1 MASKLSKTT
10 KEGDAILTLERCYS
24 SIDRYLNREDES
36 APRFVNVE
44 SVEDMATIVDHYK
57 VGENIFLSVEK
68 YSSEDE
74 NLRIADL
81 LNDLATLRGNIFLT
95 GFTTYWKL
103 VGANELSSQLT
114 SIAQMGVEGHVVV
127 LCFQCND
134 YLSFRDSRLN
144 RLVYSVDGAATPK
157 PHIIFIS
164 PMLQT
169 ANVDLVKGIQDL
181 PASIESTDCDT
192 LYVKTK
198 HHPEEYPHALFR
210 ISEEANPYDALC
222 RIDQSTEALSKNIG
236 TDEQWAYALTLLQN
250 RGDWVNAI
258 NHEIGLYNNLE
269 LFINASQDYPDEKK
283 WLYFIALKRF
293 GTKNEC
299 LALASQKAQAYEKL
313 AHWVVRSLADLDCKS
328 PDFWKLYDCR
338 KSLLNQMEVSDD
350 EILDYCRYIRSK
362 KRNALYYLTD
372 SHRLEK
378 ELILECIADYSES
391 YSHDELRSVL
401 QHVYPDLYAYLMPYK
416 FNVALLNQ
424 YFEDYKFCKLENR
437 ITPEFYS
444 LVEEQAVKREYN
456 LFLPARSEKL
466 ESVDMSGAFAYFM
479 DAMGVE
485 FLGYIAEKSK
495 KKKLLPKIT
504 VCRSEL
510 PSITS
515 RNKEFLNV
523 FAERNVQCKDIKL
536 IDDIKHHGAENFT
549 LENSQY
555 PTHLIRELEIID
567 HVLDLIKL
575 DLAKGKYAKVIL
587 VSDHGASRLV
597 VLKNQLIDGE
607 FDAKGTH
614 CGRVCAYTEQTGSM
628 QMVVQAGENDEY
640 AVVANYER
648 FKPGRL
654 MGVEV
659 HGGATL
665 EEATVPIIE
674 LSYVQSDIEIIVQ
687 TPLVTSSIRKP
698 PIIEFYSTT
707 KIDDI
712 KVNVGN
718 TEYKA
723 NSTDGHAFSIEMSK
737 RTRANTYLADVYA
750 GGTMIATGLE
760 FKIEKE
766 GFKSNDIL

>member
-1 MASKLSKTT
+1 M
-10 KEGDAILTLERCYS
+10 TLERCYS

-44 SVEDMATIVDHYK
+44 SVEDMAAIVDHYK
-57 VGENIFLSVEK
+57 VGGNIFLTVEK

-74 NLRIADL
+74 NPRIADL
-81 LNDLATLRGNIFLT
+81 LNDLATLKGNIFLT
-95 GFTTYWKL
+95 GFTTCWKL
-103 VGANELSSQLT
+103 MGAKELSSQLT
-114 SIAQMGVEGHVVV
+114 AIAQMSVEGHVVV
-127 LCFQCND
+127 LCFQCSD
-134 YLSFRDSRLN
+134 FLSFRDLRLN
-144 RLVYSVDGAATPK
+144 RLVYSVDGVATPK
-157 PHIIFIS
+157 PHIIFVN
-164 PMLQT
+164 PMLQVI
-169 ANVDLVKGIQDL
+169 NEDWVKGIQNL
-181 PASIESTDCDT
+181 PAFIESADDDT
-192 LYVKTK
+192 LHVKTK
-198 HHPEEYPHALFR
+198 HHPEEYPYALFR

-222 RIDQSTEALSKNIG
+222 RIDQSTEALTKDMG
-236 TDEQWAYALTLLQN
+236 TDEQWAYALTLLQEQ
-250 RGDWVNAI
+250 GDWVNAI
-258 NHEIGLYNNLE
+258 NHEIGLYSNLE
-269 LFINASQDYPDEKK
+269 LFINASQDYTDEKK

-293 GTKNEC
+293 GAKNEC
-299 LALASQKAQAYEKL
+299 LDLASQKAQAYEEL
-313 AHWVVRSLADLDCKS
+313 VHWIVRGLVDLDCKS

-338 KSLLNQMEVSDD
+338 KALLNQMEVSDD
-350 EILDYCRYIRSK
+350 EVLDYCRYIKCK
-362 KRNALYYLTD
+362 KRDALYYLTD

-378 ELILECIADYSES
+378 ELILECIADYSGSFS
-391 YSHDELRSVL
+391 YDELRSVL
-401 QHVYPDLYAYLMPYK
+401 QHIYLDLYAYLMPYK
-416 FNVALLNQ
+416 FNAALLNQ
-424 YFEDYKFCKLENR
+424 YFENYKFCKLENR

-456 LFLPARSEKL
+456 LILPARSEKI
-466 ESVDMSGAFAYFM
+466 ESVDMSGAFAYFI

-485 FLGYIAEKSK
+485 FLGYISEKSK
-495 KKKLLPKIT
+495 QKKLLPKIT

-515 RNKEFLNV
+515 CNKEFLDV
-523 FAERNVQCKDIKL
+523 FAEHNVQCKNIKQ

-549 LENSQY
+549 LENSPY

-567 HVLDLIKL
+567 HVLDLIRL
-575 DLAKGKYAKVIL
+575 DLAKGKYTKAIL

-628 QMVVQAGENDEY
+628 PMIVPAGENDEY

-665 EEATVPIIE
+665 EEVTVPIIE
-674 LSYVQSDIEIIVQ
+674 LSYVPGYIEIIVQ
-687 TPLVTSSIRKP
+687 TPLVMSSIRKP

-707 KIDDI
+707 KIDNI
-712 KVNVGN
+712 VVNVGN

-723 NSTDGHAFSIEMSK
+723 NTTDGHSFSIEMSK
-737 RTRANTYLADVYA
+737 RTRANTYTADVYA

-760 FKIEKE
+760 FRVEKE

>member
-1 MASKLSKTT
+1 MT
-10 KEGDAILTLERCYS
+10 K
-24 SIDRYLNREDES
+24 
-36 APRFVNVE
+36 
-44 SVEDMATIVDHYK
+44 DM
-57 VGENIFLSVEK
+57 
-68 YSSEDE
+68 
-74 NLRIADL
+74 
-81 LNDLATLRGNIFLT
+81 
-95 GFTTYWKL
+95 
-103 VGANELSSQLT
+103 
-114 SIAQMGVEGHVVV
+114 
-127 LCFQCND
+127 
-134 YLSFRDSRLN
+134 
-144 RLVYSVDGAATPK
+144 
-157 PHIIFIS
+157 
-164 PMLQT
+164 
-169 ANVDLVKGIQDL
+169 
-181 PASIESTDCDT
+181 
-192 LYVKTK
+192 
-198 HHPEEYPHALFR
+198 
-210 ISEEANPYDALC
+210 
-222 RIDQSTEALSKNIG
+222 G
-236 TDEQWAYALTLLQN
+236 TDEQWAYALTLLQEQ
-250 RGDWVNAI
+250 GDWVNAI
-258 NHEIGLYNNLE
+258 NHEIGLYSNLE
-269 LFINASQDYPDEKK
+269 LFINASQDYTDAKK

-293 GTKNEC
+293 GAKNEC
-299 LALASQKAQAYEKL
+299 LDLASQKAHAYEEL
-313 AHWVVRSLADLDCKS
+313 VHWIVRGLVDLDCKS
-328 PDFWKLYDCR
+328 PVFWKLYDCR
-338 KSLLNQMEVSDD
+338 KALLNQMEVSDD
-350 EILDYCRYIRSK
+350 EVLDYCRYIKCK
-362 KRNALYYLTD
+362 KRDALYYLTD

-378 ELILECIADYSES
+378 ELILECIADYSGSFS
-391 YSHDELRSVL
+391 YDELRSVL

-416 FNVALLNQ
+416 FNAALLNQ

-456 LFLPARSEKL
+456 LLLPARSEKI
-466 ESVDMSGAFAYFM
+466 ESVDMSGAFAYFI

-485 FLGYIAEKSK
+485 FLGYISEKSK
-495 KKKLLPKIT
+495 QKKLLPKIT

-515 RNKEFLNV
+515 RNKEFLDV
-523 FAERNVQCKDIKL
+523 FAEHNVQCKSIKQ

-549 LENSQY
+549 LENSPY

-575 DLAKGKYAKVIL
+575 DLAKGKYTKAIL

-628 QMVVQAGENDEY
+628 PMIVQAGENDEY

-665 EEATVPIIE
+665 EEVTVPIIE
-674 LSYVQSDIEIIVQ
+674 LSYVPGDIEIIVQ
-687 TPLVTSSIRKP
+687 TPLVMSSIRKP

-712 KVNVGN
+712 VVNVGN

-723 NSTDGHAFSIEMSK
+723 NTTDGHTFSIEMSK
-737 RTRANTYLADVYA
+737 RTRANTYTADVYA

-760 FKIEKE
+760 FRVEKE

>member
-1 MASKLSKTT
+1 M
-10 KEGDAILTLERCYS
+10 TLERCYS

-44 SVEDMATIVDHYK
+44 SVEDMSAIVDHYK
-57 VGENIFLSVEK
+57 VGENIFLTVKK
-68 YSSEDE
+68 YSLEDE
-74 NLRIADL
+74 NPRIADL
-81 LNDLATLRGNIFLT
+81 LNDLATLQGNIFLT
-95 GFTTYWKL
+95 GFTTCWKL
-103 VGANELSSQLT
+103 MGAKELSSQLT
-114 SIAQMGVEGHVVV
+114 AIAQMSVEGHVVV
-127 LCFQCND
+127 LCFQCSD
-134 YLSFRDSRLN
+134 YLSFRDLRLN
-144 RLVYSVDGAATPK
+144 RLVYSVDGIATPK
-157 PHIIFIS
+157 PHIIFVN
-164 PMLQT
+164 PMLQVI
-169 ANVDLVKGIQDL
+169 NEDWVEGIQNL
-181 PASIESTDCDT
+181 PAFIESADADI

-198 HHPEEYPHALFR
+198 HHPEEYPYALFR

-222 RIDQSTEALSKNIG
+222 RIDQSTEVLTKDMG
-236 TDEQWAYALTLLQN
+236 TDEQWAYALTLLQEQ
-250 RGDWVNAI
+250 GDWVNAI
-258 NHEIGLYNNLE
+258 NYEIGLYSNLE
-269 LFINASQDYPDEKK
+269 LFINVSQDYTDAKK

-293 GTKNEC
+293 GAKNEC
-299 LALASQKAQAYEKL
+299 LDLASQEAQAYEEL
-313 AHWVVRSLADLDCKS
+313 VHWIVRGLVDLDCKS

-338 KSLLNQMEVSDD
+338 KALLNQVKVPDD
-350 EILDYCRYIRSK
+350 EVLDYCRYIKCK
-362 KRNALYYLTD
+362 KREALYYLTD

-378 ELILECIADYSES
+378 ELILECIADYSGS
-391 YSHDELRSVL
+391 FSHDELRSVL
-401 QHVYPDLYAYLMPYK
+401 QHIYPDLYAYLMPYK
-416 FNVALLNQ
+416 FNAALLNQ

-444 LVEEQAVKREYN
+444 LVEEQAVKRAYN
-456 LFLPARSEKL
+456 LILPARSEKI
-466 ESVDMSGAFAYFM
+466 ESIDMSGAFAYFM

-485 FLGYIAEKSK
+485 FLGYISEKSK
-495 KKKLLPKIT
+495 QKKLLPKIT

-515 RNKEFLNV
+515 RNKDFLDV
-523 FAERNVQCKDIKL
+523 FAEYNVQYKDIKQ

-549 LENSQY
+549 LENSPY

-575 DLAKGKYAKVIL
+575 DLAKGKYTKAIL

-628 QMVVQAGENDEY
+628 PMIVQAGENDEY

-665 EEATVPIIE
+665 EEVTVPIIE
-674 LSYVQSDIEIIVQ
+674 LSYVPGDIEIIVQ
-687 TPLVTSSIRKP
+687 TPLVISSIRKP

-712 KVNVGN
+712 VVNVGN

-723 NSTDGHAFSIEMSK
+723 NTTDGHTFSIEMSK
-737 RTRANTYLADVYA
+737 RTRANTYTADVYA
-750 GGTMIATGLE
+750 GGTMHATGLE
-760 FKIEKE
+760 FRVEKE

>member
-1 MASKLSKTT
+1 M
-10 KEGDAILTLERCYS
+10 TLERCYS

-44 SVEDMATIVDHYK
+44 SIEDMAAIVDHYK
-57 VGENIFLSVEK
+57 VGGNIFLTVEK

-74 NLRIADL
+74 NPRIADL
-81 LNDLATLRGNIFLT
+81 LNDLATLQGNIFLT
-95 GFTTYWKL
+95 GFTTCWKL
-103 VGANELSSQLT
+103 MGAKELSSQLT
-114 SIAQMGVEGHVVV
+114 AIAQMSVEGHVVV
-127 LCFQCND
+127 LCFQCSD
-134 YLSFRDSRLN
+134 YLSFRDLRLN
-144 RLVYSVDGAATPK
+144 RLVYSVDGVATPK
-157 PHIIFIS
+157 PHIIFIN
-164 PMLQT
+164 PLLQVT
-169 ANVDLVKGIQDL
+169 SKDLVEGIQSL
-181 PASIESTDCDT
+181 PASIESADADT

-198 HHPEEYPHALFR
+198 HHPEDYPYALFR

-222 RIDQSTEALSKNIG
+222 RIDQSTEALTKDMG
-236 TDEQWAYALTLLQN
+236 TDEQWAYALTLLQEQ
-250 RGDWVNAI
+250 GDWVNAI
-258 NHEIGLYNNLE
+258 NHEIGLYSNLE
-269 LFINASQDYPDEKK
+269 LFINASQDYTDEKK

-293 GTKNEC
+293 GAKNEC
-299 LALASQKAQAYEKL
+299 LDLASQKAQAYDEIV
-313 AHWVVRSLADLDCKS
+313 HWIVRGLVDLDCKS

-338 KSLLNQMEVSDD
+338 KALLNQMDVSDD
-350 EILDYCRYIRSK
+350 EVFDYCRYIKCK
-362 KRNALYYLTD
+362 KRDALYYLTD
-372 SHRLEK
+372 LHRLEK
-378 ELILECIADYSES
+378 ELILECIADYSGSFS
-391 YSHDELRSVL
+391 YDELRSVL
-401 QHVYPDLYAYLMPYK
+401 KHIYPDLYAYLMPYK
-416 FNVALLNQ
+416 FNAALLNQ

-456 LFLPARSEKL
+456 LLLPARSEKI
-466 ESVDMSGAFAYFM
+466 ESVDMSGAFAYFI

-485 FLGYIAEKSK
+485 FLGYISEKSK
-495 KKKLLPKIT
+495 QKKLLPKIT

-515 RNKEFLNV
+515 RNKDFLDV
-523 FAERNVQCKDIKL
+523 FAEHNVQCKDIKQ

-549 LENSQY
+549 LENSPY

-575 DLAKGKYAKVIL
+575 DLAKGKYTKAIL

-607 FDAKGTH
+607 FNAKGTH
-614 CGRVCAYTEQTGSM
+614 CGRVCEYTEQTGSM
-628 QMVVQAGENDEY
+628 PMIVQAGENDEY

-665 EEATVPIIE
+665 EEVTVPIIE
-674 LSYVQSDIEIIVQ
+674 LSYVPGDIEIIVQ
-687 TPLVTSSIRKP
+687 TPLVMSSIRKP

-712 KVNVGN
+712 VVNVGN

-723 NSTDGHAFSIEMSK
+723 NTTDGHTFSIEMSK
-737 RTRANTYLADVYA
+737 RTRANTYTADVYA

-760 FKIEKE
+760 FRVEKE
-766 GFKSNDIL
+766 GFRSNDIL

>member
-1 MASKLSKTT
+1 M
-10 KEGDAILTLERCYS
+10 TLERCYS

-44 SVEDMATIVDHYK
+44 SVEDMAAIVDHYK
-57 VGENIFLSVEK
+57 VGENIFLTVEK

-74 NLRIADL
+74 NPRIEDL
-81 LNDLATLRGNIFLT
+81 LNDLATLQGNIFLT
-95 GFTTYWKL
+95 GFTTCWKL
-103 VGANELSSQLT
+103 IGAKELSSQLT
-114 SIAQMGVEGHVVV
+114 AIAQMSVEGHVVV

-134 YLSFRDSRLN
+134 YLNFRDLRLN
-144 RLVYSVDGAATPK
+144 RLVYSVDGVSTPK
-157 PHIIFIS
+157 PYIIFVN
-164 PMLQT
+164 PMLQV
-169 ANVDLVKGIQDL
+169 ANGDWVEGIQNL
-181 PASIESTDCDT
+181 PAFIEFADAAT
-192 LYVKTK
+192 LKVKTN
-198 HHPEEYPHALFR
+198 HHPEEYPYALFR

-222 RIDQSTEALSKNIG
+222 RIDKSTEALTKNMG
-236 TDEQWAYALTLLQN
+236 TDEQWAYALTLLQEH
-250 RGDWVNAI
+250 GDWVNTI
-258 NHEIGLYNNLE
+258 NHEIGLYSNLE
-269 LFINASQDYPDEKK
+269 LFINASQDYTDAKK

-293 GTKNEC
+293 GAKNEC
-299 LALASQKAQAYEKL
+299 LDRASQKAHAYEEL
-313 AHWVVRSLADLDCKS
+313 VHWVVRGLVDLDCKS

-338 KSLLNQMEVSDD
+338 KALLNQMEVSDD
-350 EILDYCRYIRSK
+350 EVLDYCRYIKCK
-362 KRNALYYLTD
+362 KRDALYYLTD

-378 ELILECIADYSES
+378 ELILECIADYSGSFS
-391 YSHDELRSVL
+391 YDELRSVL
-401 QHVYPDLYAYLMPYK
+401 QHIYPDLYAYLMPYK
-416 FNVALLNQ
+416 FNATLLNQ

-456 LFLPARSEKL
+456 LLLPARSEKI
-466 ESVDMSGAFAYFM
+466 EAVDMSGAFAYFI

-485 FLGYIAEKSK
+485 FLGYISEKSK
-495 KKKLLPKIT
+495 QKKLLPKIT

-515 RNKEFLNV
+515 RNKEFLDV
-523 FAERNVQCKDIKL
+523 FAEHNVQCKSIKQ

-549 LENSQY
+549 LENSPY

-575 DLAKGKYAKVIL
+575 DLAKGKYTKAIL

-614 CGRVCAYTEQTGSM
+614 CGRVCAYIEQTGSM
-628 QMVVQAGENDEY
+628 PMIVQAGENDEY

-665 EEATVPIIE
+665 EEVTVPIIE
-674 LSYVQSDIEIIVQ
+674 LSYVPGDIEIIVQ
-687 TPLVTSSIRKP
+687 TPLVMSSIRKP

-712 KVNVGN
+712 VVNVGN

-723 NSTDGHAFSIEMSK
+723 NTTDGHSFSIEMSK
-737 RTRANTYLADVYA
+737 RTRANTYTADVYA

-760 FKIEKE
+760 FRIEKE

>member
-1 MASKLSKTT
+1 M
-10 KEGDAILTLERCYS
+10 TLERCYS

-36 APRFVNVE
+36 TPRFVNVE
-44 SVEDMATIVDHYK
+44 SIEDMAAIVDHYK
-57 VGENIFLSVEK
+57 VGGNIFLTVEK

-74 NLRIADL
+74 NPRIADL
-81 LNDLATLRGNIFLT
+81 LNDLATLQGNIFLT
-95 GFTTYWKL
+95 GFTTCWKL
-103 VGANELSSQLT
+103 MGAKELSSQLT
-114 SIAQMGVEGHVVV
+114 AIAQMSVEGHVVV
-127 LCFQCND
+127 LCFQCSD
-134 YLSFRDSRLN
+134 YLSFRDLRLN
-144 RLVYSVDGAATPK
+144 RLVYSVDGVATPK
-157 PHIIFIS
+157 PHIIFIN
-164 PMLQT
+164 PLLQVT
-169 ANVDLVKGIQDL
+169 SKDLVEGIQSL
-181 PASIESTDCDT
+181 PASIESADADT

-198 HHPEEYPHALFR
+198 HHPEDYPYALFR

-222 RIDQSTEALSKNIG
+222 RIDQSTEALTKDMG
-236 TDEQWAYALTLLQN
+236 TDEQWAYALTLLQEQ
-250 RGDWVNAI
+250 GDWVNAI
-258 NHEIGLYNNLE
+258 NHEIGLYSNLE
-269 LFINASQDYPDEKK
+269 LFINASQDYTDEKK

-293 GTKNEC
+293 GAKNEC
-299 LALASQKAQAYEKL
+299 LDLASQKAQAYDEIV
-313 AHWVVRSLADLDCKS
+313 HWIVRGLVDLDCKS

-338 KSLLNQMEVSDD
+338 KALLNQMDVSDD
-350 EILDYCRYIRSK
+350 EVFDYCRYIKCK
-362 KRNALYYLTD
+362 KRDALYYLTD
-372 SHRLEK
+372 LHRLEK
-378 ELILECIADYSES
+378 ELILECIADYSGSFS
-391 YSHDELRSVL
+391 YDELRSVL
-401 QHVYPDLYAYLMPYK
+401 KHIYPDLYAYLMPYK
-416 FNVALLNQ
+416 FNAALLNQ

-456 LFLPARSEKL
+456 LLLPARSEKI
-466 ESVDMSGAFAYFM
+466 ESVDMSGAFAYFI

-485 FLGYIAEKSK
+485 FLGYISEKSK
-495 KKKLLPKIT
+495 QKKLLPKIT

-515 RNKEFLNV
+515 RNKEFLDV
-523 FAERNVQCKDIKL
+523 FAEHNVQCKSIKQ

-549 LENSQY
+549 LENSPY

-575 DLAKGKYAKVIL
+575 DLAKGKYTKAIL

-628 QMVVQAGENDEY
+628 PMIVQAGENDEY

-665 EEATVPIIE
+665 EEVTVPIIE
-674 LSYVQSDIEIIVQ
+674 LSYVPGDIEIIVQ
-687 TPLVTSSIRKP
+687 TPLVMSSIRKP

-712 KVNVGN
+712 VVNVGN

-723 NSTDGHAFSIEMSK
+723 NTTDGHSFSIEMSK
-737 RTRANTYLADVYA
+737 RTRANTYTADVYA

-760 FKIEKE
+760 FRIEKE

>member
-1 MASKLSKTT
+1 M
-10 KEGDAILTLERCYS
+10 Y
-24 SIDRYLNREDES
+24 
-36 APRFVNVE
+36 P
-44 SVEDMATIVDHYK
+44 
-57 VGENIFLSVEK
+57 
-68 YSSEDE
+68 
-74 NLRIADL
+74 L
-81 LNDLATLRGNIFLT
+81 L
-95 GFTTYWKL
+95 Y
-103 VGANELSSQLT
+103 
-114 SIAQMGVEGHVVV
+114 
-127 LCFQCND
+127 
-134 YLSFRDSRLN
+134 
-144 RLVYSVDGAATPK
+144 
-157 PHIIFIS
+157 
-164 PMLQT
+164 
-169 ANVDLVKGIQDL
+169 
-181 PASIESTDCDT
+181 
-192 LYVKTK
+192 
-198 HHPEEYPHALFR
+198 HPEEYPYALFR

-222 RIDQSTEALSKNIG
+222 RIDQSTEAMTKDMG
-236 TDEQWAYALTLLQN
+236 TDEQWAYALTLLQEH
-250 RGDWVNAI
+250 GDWVNTI
-258 NHEIGLYNNLE
+258 NHEIGLYSNLE
-269 LFINASQDYPDEKK
+269 LFINASQDYTDAKK

-293 GTKNEC
+293 GAKNEC
-299 LALASQKAQAYEKL
+299 LDRASQKAHAYEEL
-313 AHWVVRSLADLDCKS
+313 VHWVVRGLVDLDCKS

-338 KSLLNQMEVSDD
+338 KALLNQMEVSDD
-350 EILDYCRYIRSK
+350 EVLDYCRYIKCK
-362 KRNALYYLTD
+362 KRDALYYLTD

-378 ELILECIADYSES
+378 ELILECIADYSGSFS
-391 YSHDELRSVL
+391 YDELRSVL
-401 QHVYPDLYAYLMPYK
+401 QHIYPDLYAYLMPYK
-416 FNVALLNQ
+416 FNATLLNQ

-456 LFLPARSEKL
+456 LLLPARSEKI
-466 ESVDMSGAFAYFM
+466 EAVDMSGAFAYFI

-485 FLGYIAEKSK
+485 FLGYISEKSK
-495 KKKLLPKIT
+495 QKKLLPKIT

-515 RNKEFLNV
+515 RNKEFLDV
-523 FAERNVQCKDIKL
+523 FAEHNVQCKSIKQ

-549 LENSQY
+549 LENSPY

-575 DLAKGKYAKVIL
+575 DLAKGKYTKAIL

-628 QMVVQAGENDEY
+628 PMIVQAGENDEY

-654 MGVEV
+654 IGVEV

-665 EEATVPIIE
+665 EEVTVPIIE
-674 LSYVQSDIEIIVQ
+674 LSYVPGDIEIIVQ
-687 TPLVTSSIRKP
+687 TPLVMSSIRKP

-712 KVNVGN
+712 VVNVGN

-723 NSTDGHAFSIEMSK
+723 NTTDGHSFSIEMSK
-737 RTRANTYLADVYA
+737 RTRANTYTADVYA

-760 FKIEKE
+760 FRVEKE
-766 GFKSNDIL
+766 GFRSNDIL

>member
-1 MASKLSKTT
+1 M
-10 KEGDAILTLERCYS
+10 TLERCYS

-44 SVEDMATIVDHYK
+44 SIEDMAAIVDHYK
-57 VGENIFLSVEK
+57 VGGNIFLTVEK

-74 NLRIADL
+74 NPRIADL
-81 LNDLATLRGNIFLT
+81 LNDLATLQGNIFLT
-95 GFTTYWKL
+95 GFTTCWKL
-103 VGANELSSQLT
+103 MGAKELSSQLT
-114 SIAQMGVEGHVVV
+114 AIAQMSVEGHVVV
-127 LCFQCND
+127 LCFQCSD
-134 YLSFRDSRLN
+134 YLSFRDLRLN
-144 RLVYSVDGAATPK
+144 RLVYSVDGVATPK
-157 PHIIFIS
+157 PHIIFIN
-164 PMLQT
+164 PLLQVT
-169 ANVDLVKGIQDL
+169 SKDLVEGIQSL
-181 PASIESTDCDT
+181 PASIESADADT

-198 HHPEEYPHALFR
+198 HHPEDYPYALFR

-222 RIDQSTEALSKNIG
+222 RIDQSTEALTKDMG
-236 TDEQWAYALTLLQN
+236 TDEQWAYALTLLQEQ
-250 RGDWVNAI
+250 GDWVNAI
-258 NHEIGLYNNLE
+258 NHEIGLYSNLE
-269 LFINASQDYPDEKK
+269 LFINASQDYTDEKK

-293 GTKNEC
+293 GAKNEC
-299 LALASQKAQAYEKL
+299 LDLASQKAQAYDEIV
-313 AHWVVRSLADLDCKS
+313 HWIVRGLVDLDCKS

-338 KSLLNQMEVSDD
+338 KALLNQMDVSDD
-350 EILDYCRYIRSK
+350 EVFDYCRYIKCK
-362 KRNALYYLTD
+362 KRDALYYLTD
-372 SHRLEK
+372 LHRLEK
-378 ELILECIADYSES
+378 ELILECIADYSGSFS
-391 YSHDELRSVL
+391 YDELRSVL
-401 QHVYPDLYAYLMPYK
+401 KHIYPDLYAYLMPYK
-416 FNVALLNQ
+416 FNAALLNQ

-456 LFLPARSEKL
+456 LLLPARSEKI
-466 ESVDMSGAFAYFM
+466 ESVDMSGAFAYFI

-485 FLGYIAEKSK
+485 FLGYISEKSK
-495 KKKLLPKIT
+495 QKKLLPKIT

-515 RNKEFLNV
+515 RNKEFLDV
-523 FAERNVQCKDIKL
+523 FAEHNVQCKSIKQ

-549 LENSQY
+549 LENSPY

-575 DLAKGKYAKVIL
+575 DLAKGKYTKAIL

-628 QMVVQAGENDEY
+628 PMIVRAGENDEY

-665 EEATVPIIE
+665 EEVTVPIIE
-674 LSYVQSDIEIIVQ
+674 LSYVPGDIEIIVQ
-687 TPLVTSSIRKP
+687 TPLVMSSIRKP

-712 KVNVGN
+712 VVNVGN

-723 NSTDGHAFSIEMSK
+723 NTTDGHSFSIEMSK
-737 RTRANTYLADVYA
+737 RTRANTYTADVYA

-760 FKIEKE
+760 FRIEKE

>member
-1 MASKLSKTT
+1 M
-10 KEGDAILTLERCYS
+10 
-24 SIDRYLNREDES
+24 
-36 APRFVNVE
+36 
-44 SVEDMATIVDHYK
+44 
-57 VGENIFLSVEK
+57 
-68 YSSEDE
+68 
-74 NLRIADL
+74 
-81 LNDLATLRGNIFLT
+81 
-95 GFTTYWKL
+95 
-103 VGANELSSQLT
+103 
-114 SIAQMGVEGHVVV
+114 
-127 LCFQCND
+127 
-134 YLSFRDSRLN
+134 
-144 RLVYSVDGAATPK
+144 
-157 PHIIFIS
+157 
-164 PMLQT
+164 
-169 ANVDLVKGIQDL
+169 
-181 PASIESTDCDT
+181 
-192 LYVKTK
+192 
-198 HHPEEYPHALFR
+198 
-210 ISEEANPYDALC
+210 
-222 RIDQSTEALSKNIG
+222 G
-236 TDEQWAYALTLLQN
+236 TDEQWAYALTLLQEQ
-250 RGDWVNAI
+250 GDWVNAI
-258 NHEIGLYNNLE
+258 NHEIGLYSNLE
-269 LFINASQDYPDEKK
+269 LFINASQDYTDAKK

-293 GTKNEC
+293 GAKNEC
-299 LALASQKAQAYEKL
+299 LDRASQKAQAYEEL
-313 AHWVVRSLADLDCKS
+313 VHWIVRGLVDLDCKS

-338 KSLLNQMEVSDD
+338 KALLNQMEVSDD
-350 EILDYCRYIRSK
+350 EVLDYCRYIKCK
-362 KRNALYYLTD
+362 KRDALYYLTD

-378 ELILECIADYSES
+378 ELILECIADYSGSFS
-391 YSHDELRSVL
+391 YDELRSVL
-401 QHVYPDLYAYLMPYK
+401 QHIYPDLYAYLMPYK
-416 FNVALLNQ
+416 FNATLLNQ

-456 LFLPARSEKL
+456 LLLPARSEKI
-466 ESVDMSGAFAYFM
+466 ESVDMSGAFAYFI

-485 FLGYIAEKSK
+485 FLGYISEKSK
-495 KKKLLPKIT
+495 QKKLLPKIT

-515 RNKEFLNV
+515 RNKEFLDV
-523 FAERNVQCKDIKL
+523 FAEHNVQCKSIKQ

-549 LENSQY
+549 LENSPY

-575 DLAKGKYAKVIL
+575 DLAKGKYTKAIL

-628 QMVVQAGENDEY
+628 PMIVQAGENDEY

-654 MGVEV
+654 IGVEV

-665 EEATVPIIE
+665 EEVTVPIIE
-674 LSYVQSDIEIIVQ
+674 LSYVPGDIEIIVQ
-687 TPLVTSSIRKP
+687 TPLVMSSIRKP

-712 KVNVGN
+712 VVNVGN

-723 NSTDGHAFSIEMSK
+723 NTTDGHTFSIEMSK
-737 RTRANTYLADVYA
+737 RTRANTYTADVYA

-760 FKIEKE
+760 FRVEKE

>member
-1 MASKLSKTT
+1 M
-10 KEGDAILTLERCYS
+10 TLERCYS

-44 SVEDMATIVDHYK
+44 SIEDMAAIVDHYK
-57 VGENIFLSVEK
+57 VGGNIFLTVEK

-74 NLRIADL
+74 NPRIADL
-81 LNDLATLRGNIFLT
+81 LNDLATLQGNIFLT
-95 GFTTYWKL
+95 GFTTCWKL
-103 VGANELSSQLT
+103 MGAKELSSQLT
-114 SIAQMGVEGHVVV
+114 AIAQMSVEGHVVV
-127 LCFQCND
+127 LCFQCSD
-134 YLSFRDSRLN
+134 YLSFRDLRLN
-144 RLVYSVDGAATPK
+144 RLVYSVDGVATPK
-157 PHIIFIS
+157 PHIIFIN
-164 PMLQT
+164 PLLQVT
-169 ANVDLVKGIQDL
+169 SKDLVEGIQSL
-181 PASIESTDCDT
+181 PASIESADADT

-198 HHPEEYPHALFR
+198 HHPEDYPYALFR

-222 RIDQSTEALSKNIG
+222 RIDQSTEALTKDMG
-236 TDEQWAYALTLLQN
+236 TDEQWAYALTLLQEQ
-250 RGDWVNAI
+250 GDWVNAI
-258 NHEIGLYNNLE
+258 NHEIGLYSNLE
-269 LFINASQDYPDEKK
+269 LFINASQDYTDEKK

-293 GTKNEC
+293 GAKNEC
-299 LALASQKAQAYEKL
+299 LDLASQKAQAYDEIV
-313 AHWVVRSLADLDCKS
+313 HWIVRGLVDLDCKS

-338 KSLLNQMEVSDD
+338 KALLNQMDVSDD
-350 EILDYCRYIRSK
+350 EVFDYCRYIKCK
-362 KRNALYYLTD
+362 KRDALYYLTD
-372 SHRLEK
+372 LHRLEK
-378 ELILECIADYSES
+378 ELILECIADYSGSFS
-391 YSHDELRSVL
+391 YDELRSVL
-401 QHVYPDLYAYLMPYK
+401 QHIYPDLYAYLMPYK
-416 FNVALLNQ
+416 FNATLLNQ

-456 LFLPARSEKL
+456 LLLPARSEKI
-466 ESVDMSGAFAYFM
+466 ESVDMSGAFAYFI

-485 FLGYIAEKSK
+485 FLGYISEKSK
-495 KKKLLPKIT
+495 QKKLLPKIT

-515 RNKEFLNV
+515 RNKEFLDV
-523 FAERNVQCKDIKL
+523 FAEHNVQCKDIKQ

-549 LENSQY
+549 LENSPY

-575 DLAKGKYAKVIL
+575 DLAKGKYTKAIL

-628 QMVVQAGENDEY
+628 PMIVRAGENDEY

-665 EEATVPIIE
+665 EEVTVPIIE
-674 LSYVQSDIEIIVQ
+674 LSYVPGDIEIIVQ
-687 TPLVTSSIRKP
+687 TPLVMSSIRKP

-712 KVNVGN
+712 VVNVGN

-723 NSTDGHAFSIEMSK
+723 NTTDGHSFSIEMSK
-737 RTRANTYLADVYA
+737 RTRANTYTADVYA

-760 FKIEKE
+760 FRIEKE

>member
-1 MASKLSKTT
+1 M
-10 KEGDAILTLERCYS
+10 
-24 SIDRYLNREDES
+24 
-36 APRFVNVE
+36 
-44 SVEDMATIVDHYK
+44 
-57 VGENIFLSVEK
+57 
-68 YSSEDE
+68 
-74 NLRIADL
+74 
-81 LNDLATLRGNIFLT
+81 
-95 GFTTYWKL
+95 
-103 VGANELSSQLT
+103 
-114 SIAQMGVEGHVVV
+114 
-127 LCFQCND
+127 
-134 YLSFRDSRLN
+134 
-144 RLVYSVDGAATPK
+144 
-157 PHIIFIS
+157 
-164 PMLQT
+164 
-169 ANVDLVKGIQDL
+169 
-181 PASIESTDCDT
+181 
-192 LYVKTK
+192 
-198 HHPEEYPHALFR
+198 
-210 ISEEANPYDALC
+210 
-222 RIDQSTEALSKNIG
+222 
-236 TDEQWAYALTLLQN
+236 
-250 RGDWVNAI
+250 
-258 NHEIGLYNNLE
+258 
-269 LFINASQDYPDEKK
+269 FINASQDYTDAKK

-293 GTKNEC
+293 GAKNEC
-299 LALASQKAQAYEKL
+299 LDLASQKAHAYEEL
-313 AHWVVRSLADLDCKS
+313 VHWIVRGLVDLDCKS

-338 KSLLNQMEVSDD
+338 KALLNQMEVSDD
-350 EILDYCRYIRSK
+350 EVLDYCRYIKCK
-362 KRNALYYLTD
+362 KRDALYYLTD

-378 ELILECIADYSES
+378 ELILECIADYSGSFS
-391 YSHDELRSVL
+391 YVELRSVL

-416 FNVALLNQ
+416 FNAALLNQ

-456 LFLPARSEKL
+456 LLLPARSEKI
-466 ESVDMSGAFAYFM
+466 ESVDMSGAFAYFI

-485 FLGYIAEKSK
+485 FLGYISEKSK
-495 KKKLLPKIT
+495 QKKLLPKIT

-515 RNKEFLNV
+515 RNKEFLDV
-523 FAERNVQCKDIKL
+523 FAEHNVQCKSIKQ

-549 LENSQY
+549 LENSPY

-575 DLAKGKYAKVIL
+575 DLAKGKYTKAIL

-628 QMVVQAGENDEY
+628 PMIVQAGENDEY

-665 EEATVPIIE
+665 EEVTVPIIE
-674 LSYVQSDIEIIVQ
+674 LSYVPGDIEIIVQ
-687 TPLVTSSIRKP
+687 TPLVMSSIRKP

-707 KIDDI
+707 KIDNI
-712 KVNVGN
+712 VVNVGN

-723 NSTDGHAFSIEMSK
+723 NTTDGHSFSIEMSK
-737 RTRANTYLADVYA
+737 RTRANTYTADVYA

-760 FKIEKE
+760 FRIEKE

>member
-1 MASKLSKTT
+1 MS
-10 KEGDAILTLERCYS
+10 
-24 SIDRYLNREDES
+24 
-36 APRFVNVE
+36 
-44 SVEDMATIVDHYK
+44 
-57 VGENIFLSVEK
+57 
-68 YSSEDE
+68 
-74 NLRIADL
+74 
-81 LNDLATLRGNIFLT
+81 
-95 GFTTYWKL
+95 
-103 VGANELSSQLT
+103 
-114 SIAQMGVEGHVVV
+114 
-127 LCFQCND
+127 
-134 YLSFRDSRLN
+134 
-144 RLVYSVDGAATPK
+144 
-157 PHIIFIS
+157 
-164 PMLQT
+164 T
-169 ANVDLVKGIQDL
+169 A
-181 PASIESTDCDT
+181 
-192 LYVKTK
+192 
-198 HHPEEYPHALFR
+198 
-210 ISEEANPYDALC
+210 YDALC
-222 RIDQSTEALSKNIG
+222 RIDQSTEAMTKDMG
-236 TDEQWAYALTLLQN
+236 TDEQWAYALTLLQEQ
-250 RGDWVNAI
+250 GDWVNAI
-258 NHEIGLYNNLE
+258 NHEIGLYSNLE
-269 LFINASQDYPDEKK
+269 LFINASQDYTDAKK

-293 GTKNEC
+293 GAKNEC
-299 LALASQKAQAYEKL
+299 LDLASQKAHAYEEL
-313 AHWVVRSLADLDCKS
+313 VHWIVRGLVDLDCKS

-338 KSLLNQMEVSDD
+338 KALLNQMEVSDD
-350 EILDYCRYIRSK
+350 EVLDYCRYIKCK
-362 KRNALYYLTD
+362 KRDALYYLTD

-378 ELILECIADYSES
+378 ELILECIADYSGSFS
-391 YSHDELRSVL
+391 YDELRSVL

-416 FNVALLNQ
+416 FNAALLNQ

-456 LFLPARSEKL
+456 LLLPARSEKI
-466 ESVDMSGAFAYFM
+466 ESVDMSGAFAYFI

-485 FLGYIAEKSK
+485 FLGYISEKSK
-495 KKKLLPKIT
+495 QKKLLPKIT

-515 RNKEFLNV
+515 RNKEFLDV
-523 FAERNVQCKDIKL
+523 FAEHNVQCKSIKQ

-549 LENSQY
+549 LENSPY

-575 DLAKGKYAKVIL
+575 DLAKGKYTKAIL

-628 QMVVQAGENDEY
+628 PMIVQAGENDEY

-665 EEATVPIIE
+665 EEVTVPIIE
-674 LSYVQSDIEIIVQ
+674 LSYVPGDIEIIVQ
-687 TPLVTSSIRKP
+687 TPLVMSSIRKP

-707 KIDDI
+707 KIDNI
-712 KVNVGN
+712 VVNVGN

-723 NSTDGHAFSIEMSK
+723 NTTDGHSFSIEMSK
-737 RTRANTYLADVYA
+737 RTRANTYTADVYA

-760 FKIEKE
+760 FRVEKE

>member
-1 MASKLSKTT
+1 M
-10 KEGDAILTLERCYS
+10 TLERCYS

-44 SVEDMATIVDHYK
+44 SIEDMAAIVDHYK
-57 VGENIFLSVEK
+57 VGGNIFLTVEK

-74 NLRIADL
+74 NPRIADL
-81 LNDLATLRGNIFLT
+81 LNDLATLQGNIFLT
-95 GFTTYWKL
+95 GFTTCWKL
-103 VGANELSSQLT
+103 IGAKELSSQLT
-114 SIAQMGVEGHVVV
+114 AIAQMSVEGHVVV
-127 LCFQCND
+127 LCFQCRD

-144 RLVYSVDGAATPK
+144 RLVYSVDGVATPK
-157 PHIIFIS
+157 PHIIFIN
-164 PMLQT
+164 PLLQVT
-169 ANVDLVKGIQDL
+169 SKDLVEGIQSL
-181 PASIESTDCDT
+181 PASIESADADT

-198 HHPEEYPHALFR
+198 HHPEDYPYALFR

-222 RIDQSTEALSKNIG
+222 RIDQSTEALTKDMG
-236 TDEQWAYALTLLQN
+236 TDEQWAYALTLLQEQ
-250 RGDWVNAI
+250 GDWVNAI
-258 NHEIGLYNNLE
+258 NHEIGLYSNLE
-269 LFINASQDYPDEKK
+269 LFINASQDYTDAKK

-293 GTKNEC
+293 GAKNEC
-299 LALASQKAQAYEKL
+299 LDRASQKAHSYEEL
-313 AHWVVRSLADLDCKS
+313 VHWVVRGLVDLDCKS

-338 KSLLNQMEVSDD
+338 KALLNQMEVSDD
-350 EILDYCRYIRSK
+350 EVLDYCRYIKCK
-362 KRNALYYLTD
+362 KRDALYYLTD

-378 ELILECIADYSES
+378 ELILECIADYSGSFS
-391 YSHDELRSVL
+391 YDELRSVL
-401 QHVYPDLYAYLMPYK
+401 QHIYPDLYAYLMPYK
-416 FNVALLNQ
+416 FNATLLNQ

-456 LFLPARSEKL
+456 LLLPARSEKI
-466 ESVDMSGAFAYFM
+466 EAVDMSGAFAYFI

-485 FLGYIAEKSK
+485 FLGYISEKSK
-495 KKKLLPKIT
+495 QKKLLPKIT

-515 RNKEFLNV
+515 RNKEFLDV
-523 FAERNVQCKDIKL
+523 FAEHNVQCKSIKQ

-549 LENSQY
+549 LENSPY

-575 DLAKGKYAKVIL
+575 DLAKGKYNKAIL

-628 QMVVQAGENDEY
+628 PMIVQAGENDEY

-665 EEATVPIIE
+665 EEVTVPIIE
-674 LSYVQSDIEIIVQ
+674 LSYVPGDIEIIVQ
-687 TPLVTSSIRKP
+687 TPLVMSSIRKP

-712 KVNVGN
+712 VVNVGN

-723 NSTDGHAFSIEMSK
+723 NTTDGHSFSIEMSK
-737 RTRANTYLADVYA
+737 RTRANTYTADVYA

-760 FKIEKE
+760 FRIEKE

>member
-1 MASKLSKTT
+1 M
-10 KEGDAILTLERCYS
+10 TLERCYS

-44 SVEDMATIVDHYK
+44 SVEDMAAIVDHYK
-57 VGENIFLSVEK
+57 VGENIFLTVEK

-74 NLRIADL
+74 NPRIADL
-81 LNDLATLRGNIFLT
+81 LNDLATLQGNIFLT
-95 GFTTYWKL
+95 GFTTCWKL
-103 VGANELSSQLT
+103 MGAKELSSQLT
-114 SIAQMGVEGHVVV
+114 AIAQMSVEGHVVV
-127 LCFQCND
+127 LCFQCSD
-134 YLSFRDSRLN
+134 YLSFRDLRLN
-144 RLVYSVDGAATPK
+144 RLVYSVDGVATPK
-157 PHIIFIS
+157 PHIIFIN
-164 PMLQT
+164 PLLQVT
-169 ANVDLVKGIQDL
+169 SKDLVEGIQSL
-181 PASIESTDCDT
+181 PASIESADADT

-198 HHPEEYPHALFR
+198 HHPEDYPYALFR

-222 RIDQSTEALSKNIG
+222 RIDQSTEALTKDMG
-236 TDEQWAYALTLLQN
+236 TDEQWAYALTLLQEQ
-250 RGDWVNAI
+250 GDWVNAI
-258 NHEIGLYNNLE
+258 NHEIGLYSNLE
-269 LFINASQDYPDEKK
+269 LFINASQDYTDEKK

-293 GTKNEC
+293 GAKNEC
-299 LALASQKAQAYEKL
+299 LDLASQKAQAYDEIV
-313 AHWVVRSLADLDCKS
+313 HWIVRGLVDLDCKS

-338 KSLLNQMEVSDD
+338 KALLNQMDVSDD
-350 EILDYCRYIRSK
+350 EVFDYCRYIKCK
-362 KRNALYYLTD
+362 KRDALYYLTD
-372 SHRLEK
+372 LHRLEK
-378 ELILECIADYSES
+378 ELILECIADYSGSFS
-391 YSHDELRSVL
+391 YDELRSVL
-401 QHVYPDLYAYLMPYK
+401 KHIYPDLYAYLMPYK
-416 FNVALLNQ
+416 FNAALLNQ

-456 LFLPARSEKL
+456 LLLPARSEKI
-466 ESVDMSGAFAYFM
+466 ESVDMSGAFAYFI

-485 FLGYIAEKSK
+485 FLGYISEKSK
-495 KKKLLPKIT
+495 QKKLLPKIT

-515 RNKEFLNV
+515 RNKDFLDV
-523 FAERNVQCKDIKL
+523 FAEHNVQCKDIKQ

-549 LENSQY
+549 LENSPY

-575 DLAKGKYAKVIL
+575 DLAKGKYTKAIL

-628 QMVVQAGENDEY
+628 PMIVRAGENDEY

-665 EEATVPIIE
+665 EEVTVPIIE
-674 LSYVQSDIEIIVQ
+674 LSYVPGDIEIIVQ
-687 TPLVTSSIRKP
+687 TPLVMSSIRKP

-712 KVNVGN
+712 VVNVGN

-723 NSTDGHAFSIEMSK
+723 NTTDGHSFSIEMSK
-737 RTRANTYLADVYA
+737 RTRANTYTADVYA

-760 FKIEKE
+760 FRVEKE

>member
-1 MASKLSKTT
+1 M
-10 KEGDAILTLERCYS
+10 TLERCYS

-44 SVEDMATIVDHYK
+44 SVKDMAAIVDHYK
-57 VGENIFLSVEK
+57 VGENIFLTVEK

-74 NLRIADL
+74 NLRVEDL
-81 LNDLATLRGNIFLT
+81 LNDLATLQGNIFLT
-95 GFTTYWKL
+95 GFTSCWKL
-103 VGANELSSQLT
+103 IGAKELSSQLT
-114 SIAQMGVEGHVVV
+114 AVAQMSVEGHVVV
-127 LCFQCND
+127 LCFQCRD
-134 YLSFRDSRLN
+134 YLSFKDSRLN
-144 RLVYSVDGAATPK
+144 RLVYSVDGVATAK
-157 PHIIFIS
+157 PNIVFVN
-164 PMLQT
+164 PMLYVT
-169 ANVDLVKGIQDL
+169 NEDWVEGIQNL
-181 PASIESTDCDT
+181 PAFIETTDADT

-198 HHPEEYPHALFR
+198 HHPEEYPYALFR
-210 ISEEANPYDALC
+210 ISEEANPYDAVC
-222 RIDQSTEALSKNIG
+222 RIDQSTEGIAKDMG
-236 TDEQWAYALTLLQN
+236 TDEQWAYALTLLQEQ
-250 RGDWVNAI
+250 GDWANAI
-258 NHEIGLYNNLE
+258 NHEIGLYSNLE
-269 LFINASQDYPDEKK
+269 LFINASQDYTDAKK

-293 GTKNEC
+293 GAKNEC
-299 LALASQKAQAYEKL
+299 LDLASQKAHAYEEL
-313 AHWVVRSLADLDCKS
+313 VHWIVRGLVDLDCKS

-338 KSLLNQMEVSDD
+338 KALLNQMEVSDD
-350 EILDYCRYIRSK
+350 EVLDYCRYIKCK
-362 KRNALYYLTD
+362 KRDALYYLTD

-378 ELILECIADYSES
+378 ELILECIADYSGNL
-391 YSHDELRSVL
+391 SHNELRSVL
-401 QHVYPDLYAYLMPYK
+401 QHIYPDLYAYLMPYK
-416 FNVALLNQ
+416 FNAALLNR

-437 ITPEFYS
+437 ITPEFDS

-456 LFLPARSEKL
+456 LLLPVRSEKI
-466 ESVDMSGAFAYFM
+466 ESVDMSGAFAYFV
-479 DAMGVE
+479 DAMSVE
-485 FLGYIAEKSK
+485 FLGYISEKSK
-495 KKKLLPKIT
+495 QKKLLPKIT

-515 RNKEFLNV
+515 RNKEFLGV
-523 FAERNVQCKDIKL
+523 LAEHNVQCKNIKQ

-549 LENSQY
+549 LENSPY

-575 DLAKGKYAKVIL
+575 DLAKGKYTKAIL
-587 VSDHGASRLV
+587 ISDHGASRLV

-628 QMVVQAGENDEY
+628 PMIVQAGENDEY

-665 EEATVPIIE
+665 EEVTVPIIE
-674 LSYVQSDIEIIVQ
+674 LSYVPGDIEIIVQ
-687 TPLVTSSIRKP
+687 TPLVMSSIRKP

-712 KVNVGN
+712 VVNVGN

-723 NSTDGHAFSIEMSK
+723 NTTDGHSFSIEMSK
-737 RTRANTYLADVYA
+737 RTRANTYTADVYA

>member
-1 MASKLSKTT
+1 M
-10 KEGDAILTLERCYS
+10 TLERCYS

-36 APRFVNVE
+36 TPRFVNVE
-44 SVEDMATIVDHYK
+44 SIEDMAAIVDHYK
-57 VGENIFLSVEK
+57 VGGNIFLTVEK

-74 NLRIADL
+74 NPRIADL
-81 LNDLATLRGNIFLT
+81 LNDLATLQGNIFLT
-95 GFTTYWKL
+95 GFTTCWKL
-103 VGANELSSQLT
+103 MGAKELSSQLT
-114 SIAQMGVEGHVVV
+114 AIAQMSVEGHVVV
-127 LCFQCND
+127 LCFQCSD
-134 YLSFRDSRLN
+134 YLSFRDLRLN
-144 RLVYSVDGAATPK
+144 RLVYSVDGVATPK
-157 PHIIFIS
+157 PHIIFIN
-164 PMLQT
+164 PLLQVT
-169 ANVDLVKGIQDL
+169 SKDLVEGIQSL
-181 PASIESTDCDT
+181 PASIESADADT

-198 HHPEEYPHALFR
+198 HHPEDYPYALFR

-222 RIDQSTEALSKNIG
+222 RIDQSTEALTKDMG
-236 TDEQWAYALTLLQN
+236 TDEQWAYALTLLQEH
-250 RGDWVNAI
+250 GDWVNTI
-258 NHEIGLYNNLE
+258 NHEIGLYSNLE
-269 LFINASQDYPDEKK
+269 LFINASQDYTDAKK

-293 GTKNEC
+293 GAKNEC
-299 LALASQKAQAYEKL
+299 LDRASQKAHAYEEL
-313 AHWVVRSLADLDCKS
+313 VHWVVRGLVDLDCKS

-338 KSLLNQMEVSDD
+338 KALLNQMEVSDD
-350 EILDYCRYIRSK
+350 EVLDYCRYIKCK
-362 KRNALYYLTD
+362 KRDALYYLTD

-378 ELILECIADYSES
+378 ELILECIADYSGSFS
-391 YSHDELRSVL
+391 YDELRSVL
-401 QHVYPDLYAYLMPYK
+401 QHIYPDLYAYLMPYK
-416 FNVALLNQ
+416 FNATLLNQ

-456 LFLPARSEKL
+456 LLLPARSEKI
-466 ESVDMSGAFAYFM
+466 EAVDMSGAFAYFI

-485 FLGYIAEKSK
+485 FLGYISEKSK
-495 KKKLLPKIT
+495 QKKLLPKIT

-515 RNKEFLNV
+515 RNKEFLDV
-523 FAERNVQCKDIKL
+523 FAEHNVQCKSIKQ

-549 LENSQY
+549 LENSPY

-575 DLAKGKYAKVIL
+575 DLAKGKYTKAIL

-628 QMVVQAGENDEY
+628 PMIVRAGENDEY

-654 MGVEV
+654 IGVEV

-665 EEATVPIIE
+665 EEVTVPIIE
-674 LSYVQSDIEIIVQ
+674 LSYVPGDIEIIVQ
-687 TPLVTSSIRKP
+687 TPLVMSSIRKP

-712 KVNVGN
+712 VVNVGN

-723 NSTDGHAFSIEMSK
+723 NTTDGHSFSIEMSK
-737 RTRANTYLADVYA
+737 RTRANTYTADVYA

-760 FKIEKE
+760 FRIEKE